1 MIADALVAG
10 GGLAGSAVAIDL
22 ARAGR
27 CVVLIER
34 ESAAHDKVC
43 GEFLSF
49 EAGHYLSRLGLSP
62 LDLGA
67 VTLHSVRLV
76 KGHHPVTAKLPFRAT
91 SLSRRVLDEALLE
104 RAIAAGVDVR
114 RGLRVKM
121 LETANDHWSAT
132 LDQGEPLT
140 ARAAF
145 LATGKH
151 DLKDLK
157 RGPGLQGDL
166 IGFKMYFRLSPEQTR
181 DLDGHV
187 ELALFPGGY
196 AGLQPVEGG
205 RANLC
210 LLVRRGDFASLENSW
225 EALLETIKARCPH
238 LAVRLAGAQ
247 AALTKPLAIA
257 AIPYGFVFQNANTV
271 SQSLWRLGDQ
281 AAVIPSFSGDG
292 MSIALHSARLA
303 SAYHLRGTSSAVF
316 QEQLARDV
324 RRQIARSTRLSQ
336 TLVTPW
342 GQWGATGLARLAPP
356 LLTAIA
362 SLTRISQ
369 RALDRAEATAS
380 R

>member
-1 MIADALVAG
+1 MIYDAVVAG

-27 CVVLIER
+27 SVVLLER
-34 ESAAHDKVC
+34 EAGPHDKVC

-49 EAGHYLSRLGLSP
+49 EAGHYLARLGIAP
-62 LDLGA
+62 EALGA
-67 VTLHSVRLV
+67 VPLSAVRLV
-76 KGHHPVTAKLPFRAT
+76 QGHRPVRAKLPFSAT

-104 RAIAAGVDVR
+104 RAKCASADVR
-114 RGLRVKM
+114 RGVRVKS
-121 LETANDHWSAT
+121 LEPENGHWRASVD
-132 LDQGEPLT
+132 LGEPIM

-157 RGPGLQGDL
+157 RGPGRQGDL
-166 IGFKMYFRLSPEQTR
+166 IGFKMYWRLSPEQAR

-210 LLVRRGDFASLENSW
+210 LLVRRREFADLENSW
-225 EALLETIKARCPH
+225 EALLAKIKATCPH
-238 LAVRLAGAQ
+238 LAQRLEGAEP
-247 AALTKPLAIA
+247 ALAKPLAISS
-257 AIPYGFVFQNANTV
+257 IPYGYVFDGADGDTIP
-271 SQSLWRLGDQ
+271 LWRLGDR

-303 SAYHLRGTSSAVF
+303 AHHFLAGSTPHAFQTHLAN
-316 QEQLARDV
+316 DV
-324 RRQIARSTRLSQ
+324 RRQIARSTRVSQ
-336 TLVTPW
+336 ALVTPW
-342 GQWGATGLARLAPP
+342 GQRGAATLARLVPP
-356 LLTAIA
+356 ILANTA
-362 SLTRISQ
+362 SLTRISK
-369 RALDRAEATAS
+369 RALLTDGP
-380 R
+380 